1 MPSTQLQL
9 WSQLERAQL
18 AAPEHV
24 QPLPAS
30 SVIASVRAPELA
42 ERAQFYLDNAG
53 NPHTR
58 RAYERDM
65 RAFSAWCAERSL
77 PALPATTDTLA
88 LYLTELLEGGRKVST
103 VRRAR
108 VAIGLAHAATGLSRP
123 DRDVRIRRLERGM
136 ARVHGSKE
144 EGAPPLLHEHI
155 VQITQNLRRCARA
168 DRDRVLLLVGF
179 WGALRSSELAALQ
192 VEDLTLRA
200 DQLLVRLRRSKED
213 PLGRGAVV
221 TIAAHADPGQCALR
235 AVEAWLARLAERSGS
250 LLRIVRGERIA
261 AGGMK
266 TRALSR
272 IIHRLAVEVSLG
284 DHFSSHSLRA
294 GLATSAYARG
304 VPEREIQAH
313 GRWKDRRSLDRYIRP
328 IALAARPN
336 VVSAFG

>member
-18 AAPEHV
+18 APLEHV
-24 QPLPAS
+24 QRVP
-30 SVIASVRAPELA
+30 SVLAAPELA
-42 ERAQFYLDNAG
+42 ERAQFYLANAS
-53 NPHTR
+53 NPHTL
-58 RAYERDM
+58 RAYQRDV
-65 RAFSAWCAERSL
+65 RAFSAWCTER
-77 PALPATTDTLA
+77 ALPPASTDTLA

-108 VAIGLAHAATGLSRP
+108 VAIGLAHAAAGTPRP

-144 EGAPPLLHEHI
+144 EGAPALLYEHI
-155 VQITQNLRRCARA
+155 VQITQNLRRSARE

-221 TIAAHADPGQCALR
+221 TIAAHLLSRRLDDGVVRQQIDGHRLSGCAR
-235 AVEAWLARLAERSGS
+235 RLAMS
-250 LLRIVRGERIA
+250 IA
-261 AGGMK
+261 
-266 TRALSR
+266 
-272 IIHRLAVEVSLG
+272 V
-284 DHFSSHSLRA
+284 
-294 GLATSAYARG
+294 
-304 VPEREIQAH
+304 
-313 GRWKDRRSLDRYIRP
+313 
-328 IALAARPN
+328 
-336 VVSAFG
+336 